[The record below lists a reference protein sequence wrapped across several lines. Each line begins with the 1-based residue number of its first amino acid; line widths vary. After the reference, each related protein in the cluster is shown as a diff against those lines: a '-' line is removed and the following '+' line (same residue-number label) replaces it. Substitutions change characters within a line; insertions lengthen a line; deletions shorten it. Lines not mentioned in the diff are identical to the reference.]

1 MCVATKAVAAAPG
14 VTAVVV
20 SYNGGERTLRV
31 LRALQNQTTAL
42 AAVLVVDNGSTDGSQ
57 ERIRTEFPG
66 VELMHMAENRG
77 LPAARNAGLRRATTD
92 LVLLLD
98 HDVYVDAHCVA
109 AMLDLYRERQ
119 PTVICPRVR
128 LDPERDV
135 IQTDGAEAHFIGT
148 MTLRRAGRNDGSSPE
163 LPQSVPACIGAC
175 MLVQRRLVLE
185 AGGFDELFFFYFED
199 HEFCLRL
206 RSLGHEI
213 LWEPRAVVYHERGAG
228 TPGLSFRGRGAY
240 PARRLYFTVRHRL
253 VTILVHYNLRT
264 LLVLAPALG
273 LYELAGGALAVAT
286 GHGQQWGNAWTW
298 AFANAGAI
306 RDRRRRMQRTRQ
318 VRDRDLLSGGPLPLA
333 PGLLDKGAARA
344 AADVLSAI
352 LEGYWQ
358 LTRRWVA

>member
-1 MCVATKAVAAAPG
+1 MCMATDTAPAVPP
-14 VTAVVV
+14 VSVVVV

-31 LRALQNQTTAL
+31 LRALQEQTTPL
-42 AAVLVVDNGSTDGSQ
+42 AAVLVVDNGSSDGSQ
-57 ERIRTEFPG
+57 ERIRREFPD
-66 VELMHMAENRG
+66 VELMQMAENRG
-77 LPAARNAGLRRATTD
+77 LPAARNAGLRRTTTD

-98 HDVYVDAHCVA
+98 HDVYVDRHCVA
-109 AMLDLYRERQ
+109 RMLDLYRDRQ
-119 PTVICPRVR
+119 PAVICPRVR
-128 LDPERDV
+128 LHPERHI

-148 MTLRRAGRNDGSSPE
+148 MTLRGGGGHDTRSPE

-228 TPGLSFRGRGAY
+228 TPGLSFRGREAY

-253 VTILVHYNLRT
+253 LTMLVHYNWRT

-286 GHGQQWGNAWTW
+286 GHGRQWGDAWTW
-298 AFANAGAI
+298 AFANAGVI
-306 RDRRRRMQRTRQ
+306 RERRRRMQGTRQ

-333 PGLLDKGAARA
+333 PGLLDQGAAKA
-344 AADVLSAI
+344 AAGALSTI
-352 LEGYWQ
+352 LQGYWY

>member
-1 MCVATKAVAAAPG
+1 MCMATRTVSAAPP
-14 VTAVVV
+14 VTVVVV

-31 LRALQNQTTAL
+31 LRALENQTTPL
-42 AAVLVVDNGSTDGSQ
+42 AAVLVVDNGSTDGTQ
-57 ERIRTEFPG
+57 ARIRQEFPA
-66 VELMHMAENRG
+66 VELMQMAENRG
-77 LPAARNAGLRRATTD
+77 LPAARNAGLGQATTD

-98 HDVYVDAHCVA
+98 HDVYVDSECLAR
-109 AMLDLYRERQ
+109 MLELYRERQ
-119 PTVICPRVR
+119 PAVICPRVR
-128 LDPERDV
+128 LDPERHV
-135 IQTDGAEAHFIGT
+135 IQTDGAAAHFIGT
-148 MTLRRAGRNDGSSPE
+148 MTLRRAGSDDASWPE
-163 LPQSVPACIGAC
+163 LPGPVPACIGAC

-240 PARRLYFTVRHRL
+240 PGRRLYFTVRHRL
-253 VTILVHYNLRT
+253 VTILVHYNWRT

-273 LYELAGGALAVAT
+273 LYEVAGGALAAAT
-286 GHGQQWGNAWTW
+286 GHGRQWANAWTW
-298 AFANAGAI
+298 AFTNVGAI
-306 RDRRRRMQRTRQ
+306 RERRRRMQRTRR

-333 PGLLDKGAARA
+333 PGLLANGAARS

-352 LEGYWQ
+352 IEGYWH

>member
-1 MCVATKAVAAAPG
+1 MCMATEAVAAPQT

-31 LRALQNQTTAL
+31 LQALQNQATPL

-57 ERIRTEFPG
+57 ERIRTGFPD
-66 VELMHMAENRG
+66 VELLQMAENRG
-77 LPAARNAGLRRATTD
+77 LPAARNAGLRWAKTD

-98 HDVYVDAHCVA
+98 HDVYVDRHCLA
-109 AMLDLYRERQ
+109 RMLDLYQERQ
-119 PTVICPRVR
+119 PAVICPRVR
-128 LDPERDV
+128 LHPERDV

-148 MTLRRAGRNDGSSPE
+148 MTLRRAKQTDGGSPE
-163 LPQSVPACIGAC
+163 LPESVPACIGAC

-240 PARRLYFTVRHRL
+240 PARRLYFTMRHR
-253 VTILVHYNLRT
+253 VITILVHYNLRT

-273 LYELAGGALAVAT
+273 LYELAGAALAVAS
-286 GHGQQWGNAWTW
+286 GHGRQWGNAWTW

-306 RDRRRRMQRTRQ
+306 HDRRRRMQRSRQ

-352 LEGYWQ
+352 LQGYWH

>member
-1 MCVATKAVAAAPG
+1 MATRAAAAAPP
-14 VTAVVV
+14 VTVVVV

-31 LRALQNQTTAL
+31 LRALQNQTTPL

-66 VELMHMAENRG
+66 VELMQMAENRG
-77 LPAARNAGLRRATTD
+77 LPAARNAGLRQATTD

-98 HDVYVDAHCVA
+98 HDVYVDPHCLA
-109 AMLDLYRERQ
+109 RMLDLYRARQ
-119 PTVICPRVR
+119 PAVICPRVR
-128 LDPERDV
+128 LHPERNL

-148 MTLRRAGRNDGSSPE
+148 MTLRREGRDDASSPE
-163 LPQSVPACIGAC
+163 LPESVPACIGAC

-206 RSLGHEI
+206 RSLGHNI
-213 LWEPRAVVYHERGAG
+213 LCEPRAVVYHERGAG

-253 VTILVHYNLRT
+253 LTILVHYNLRT

-286 GHGQQWGNAWTW
+286 GHGRQWTNAWMW

-306 RDRRRRMQRTRQ
+306 RERRRRMQRTRQ

-333 PGLLDKGAARA
+333 PGLVDQGAARA
-344 AADVLSAI
+344 AAVLLSAI
-352 LEGYWQ
+352 LQGYWD

>member
-1 MCVATKAVAAAPG
+1 MATESMAAPQS

-20 SYNGGERTLRV
+20 SYNGGARTLRV
-31 LRALQNQTTAL
+31 LRALQSQPTPL

-57 ERIRTEFPG
+57 ERIRSDFPD
-66 VELMHMAENRG
+66 VELLQMAENCG
-77 LPAARNAGLRRATTD
+77 LPAARNAGLRRARTD

-98 HDVYVDAHCVA
+98 HDVYVDPDCVA
-109 AMLDLYRERQ
+109 RMLDLYRERQ
-119 PTVICPRVR
+119 PAVICPRVR
-128 LDPERDV
+128 LYPEQDV
-135 IQTDGAEAHFIGT
+135 IQADGAEAHFIGT
-148 MTLRRAGRNDGSSPE
+148 MTLRRARSTDGSSAE
-163 LPQSVPACIGAC
+163 LPQSVSACIGAC

-206 RSLGHEI
+206 RSLGHKI

-228 TPGLSFRGRGAY
+228 TPGLSFRGREAY

-273 LYELAGGALAVAT
+273 LYELAGGVLAVVT
-286 GHGQQWGNAWTW
+286 GHGRQWGKAWTW

-306 RDRRRRMQRTRQ
+306 HDRRRRMQRGRR

-333 PGLLDKGAARA
+333 PGLLDEGAARA
-344 AADVLSAI
+344 AADTLSAI
-352 LEGYWQ
+352 LEGYWH

>member
-1 MCVATKAVAAAPG
+1 MYVATNGVAPAPP
-14 VTAVVV
+14 VTVVVV

-31 LRALQNQTTAL
+31 LRALENQSTPL
-42 AAVLVVDNGSTDGSQ
+42 AAILVVDNGSTDGSQ
-57 ERIRTEFPG
+57 ERIRTGFPG
-66 VELMHMAENRG
+66 VTLLQMAENRG
-77 LPAARNAGLRRATTD
+77 LPAARNAGLRQATTD

-98 HDVYVDAHCVA
+98 HDVYVDPQCVA
-109 AMLDLYRERQ
+109 RMLDLYRERQ
-119 PTVICPRVR
+119 PAVICPRVR
-128 LDPERDV
+128 LHPERNV

-148 MTLRRAGRNDGSSPE
+148 MTLRRAGQTDDSSPD
-163 LPQSVPACIGAC
+163 LPEVVPACIGAC

-206 RSLGHEI
+206 RSLGHDI
-213 LWEPRAVVYHERGAG
+213 VCEPRAVVYHERGAG

-253 VTILVHYNLRT
+253 LTVLVHYNLRT

-273 LYELAGGALAVAT
+273 LYELAGGVLALAT

-298 AFANAGAI
+298 TFSNAGVI
-306 RDRRRRMQRTRQ
+306 RERRRRMQRTRQ

-333 PGLLDKGAARA
+333 PGLVDKGAARA
-344 AADVLSAI
+344 AADLLSAI
-352 LEGYWQ
+352 LQGYWH

>member
-1 MCVATKAVAAAPG
+1 MVPP
-14 VTAVVV
+14 VTVVIV
-20 SYNGGERTLRV
+20 SYNGGERTLGV
-31 LRALQNQTTAL
+31 LRALGTQVTPL

-57 ERIRTEFPG
+57 ERIRSEFPG
-66 VELMHMAENRG
+66 VSLLQMSENRG

-98 HDVYVDAHCVA
+98 HDVYVDPDCIAR
-109 AMLDLYRERQ
+109 MLDLYRERR
-119 PTVICPRVR
+119 PAVICPRVR
-128 LDPERDV
+128 LHPERSV

-148 MTLRRAGRNDGSSPE
+148 MTLRRAGWDDASLPDVPE
-163 LPQSVPACIGAC
+163 SVPACIGAC

-213 LWEPRAVVYHERGAG
+213 LCEPRAVVYHERGAG
-228 TPGLSFRGRGAY
+228 TPGLAFRGRGAY
-240 PARRLYFTVRHRL
+240 PARRLYLTVRHRL
-253 VTILVHYNLRT
+253 LTILIHYSSRT
-264 LLVLAPALG
+264 LLVLAPALA
-273 LYELAGGALAVAT
+273 LYELAGGTLALAT
-286 GHGQQWGNAWTW
+286 GHGRQWGNAWAW

-306 RDRRRRMQRTRQ
+306 RDRRRRMQQTRR

-333 PGLLDKGAARA
+333 AGLLNQGAARA
-344 AADVLSAI
+344 TADVLSAV
-352 LEGYWQ
+352 LEGYWH

>member
-1 MCVATKAVAAAPG
+1 MCMATRALGAVPP
-14 VTAVVV
+14 VTVVVV
-20 SYNGGERTLRV
+20 SYNGGDRTLRV
-31 LRALQNQTTAL
+31 LRALQNQTTPL

-57 ERIRTEFPG
+57 ERIRHEFPG
-66 VELMHMAENRG
+66 VELMQMAENRG
-77 LPAARNAGLRRATTD
+77 LPAARNAGLRQATTD

-98 HDVYVDAHCVA
+98 HDVYVDPHCVA
-109 AMLDLYRERQ
+109 RLLDLYRERQ
-119 PTVICPRVR
+119 PAVICPRVR
-128 LDPERDV
+128 LDPERNV

-148 MTLRRAGRNDGSSPE
+148 MTLRGAGRTDPSRPE
-163 LPQSVPACIGAC
+163 RPESVPACIGAC

-213 LWEPRAVVYHERGAG
+213 VWEPRAVVYHERGAG

-253 VTILVHYNLRT
+253 VTILVHYNWRT

-273 LYELAGGALAVAT
+273 LYEVAGGAMAVAT
-286 GHGQQWGNAWTW
+286 GHGRQWGGAWTW

-306 RDRRRRMQRTRQ
+306 RERRRRMQRTRQ

-333 PGLLDKGAARA
+333 PGVADQGAARA
-344 AADVLSAI
+344 AAEVLSAI
-352 LEGYWQ
+352 LGGYWH
-358 LTRRWVA
+358 LARRWVA